1 MGTKRA
7 KTTEISH
14 RSTER
19 VVKAKVLGRDAAARA
34 GASGA
39 QRRVAQAAA
48 SPSRLQPS
56 PERDAAASH
65 LDAPTA
71 QRRSG
76 APESEG
82 ANAKTQV
89 FEREAWPPRRDAG
102 GDADAAAA
110 WVAFA
115 RAMGRKDPSDG

>member
-19 VVKAKVLGRDAAARA
+19 SVKAKVLGADTSATTRA
-34 GASGA
+34 TGA
-39 QRRVAQAAA
+39 QRRVARAAA
-48 SPSRLQPS
+48 SPSRP
-56 PERDAAASH
+56 PPPDRDATGSQ

-76 APESEG
+76 ATESEG
-82 ANAKTQV
+82 ASPKTQV

-115 RAMGRKDPSDG
+115 RAMGRKDPSGG